1 MDEKIKKK
9 LDVFILQA
17 TIAEGRPVDRA
28 RAWCGMMEVPFYR
41 FSPPISDIELDEHD
55 NAKLTQM
62 MWETQCYIAA
72 NRDRIKR
79 LASYLRQDT
88 EQT

>member
-1 MDEKIKKK
+1 M
-9 LDVFILQA
+9 FIFQA

-28 RAWCGMMEVPFYR
+28 RAWCGMLEIPFYR
-41 FSPPISDIELDEHD
+41 FSPPISDVELDEHD
-55 NAKLTQM
+55 NKKLTQM

-79 LASYLRQDT
+79 LASYLRRDT
-88 EQT
+88 EQSG